1 LDGNINVDD
10 WKLMGITL
18 NTGSTLAAL
27 KMSRFAK
34 FNHQRCICQTNAV
47 DTHKKIKICRP
58 TLDDVQR
65 LSQGQRAKTRGW
77 GSRQVCHRLNEMER
91 KAFDLAKDR
100 GYLTIRGTGYRKER
114 KGSPLANIY
123 RQMCDANAQHC
134 VVVENLPGG
143 QMDCVLVDLSTLR
156 CAHDPITRQVGTVN
170 AMDIL
175 SVSFSTLERIISH

>member
-1 LDGNINVDD
+1 
-10 WKLMGITL
+10 MGITA
-18 NTGSTLAAL
+18 NSTLAVL
-27 KMSRFAK
+27 NMSRFAK
-34 FNHQRCICQTNAV
+34 LSHQRCICQAHAV
-47 DTHKKIKICRP
+47 DMYKNIKICRP

-91 KAFDLAKDR
+91 KAFDVAKDR
-100 GYLTIRGTGYRKER
+100 GYLTLRGTGYRKER

-123 RQMCDANAQHC
+123 RQMCDAHAQHC

-156 CAHDPITRQVGTVN
+156 FSHDPFTRQVSDFH
-170 AMDIL
+170 MY
-175 SVSFSTLERIISH
+175 ERIIIVSS